1 MKKALI
7 VISAIILTVALLS
20 PAFWDLVSPNNDEDE
35 KGFGQLKVQSL
46 AGEYEVYVDKNLIGS
61 VEDKGEKVFTRISA
75 GKREVEIVRKSSV
88 DNFYFKLIRQIDF
101 LPSTQVELNWEAG
114 PSMESSSGI
123 LKYFTRVTNPGGSEL
138 LVIPFPADSEILIN
152 SSKPE
157 RNLIDITDIGERKV
171 LVKNSEQFIPNEFTV
186 FLKDES
192 NNTVPK
198 NIRLIVEVYLY
209 KKPI

>member
-7 VISAIILTVALLS
+7 VIFAIILTVALLS
-20 PAFWDLVSPNNDEDE
+20 PAFWDLVSPSNAEDE
-35 KGFGQLKVQSL
+35 KGFGQLKVQSF

-61 VEDKGEKVFTRISA
+61 VEDKGEKVFTRISS
-75 GKREVEIVRKSSV
+75 GKREVAIVRKSSV
-88 DNFYFKLIRQIDF
+88 DNFYFKLIREIDF

-123 LKYFTRVTNPGGSEL
+123 LKYFTRVINPGGSEL